1 MISQSFVNHYNL
13 DNSDLNLI
21 INIMCHPKK
30 EDARRFLCVI
40 NDAMDYYMSRTDDE
54 VHYPLLYIPASEH
67 WAQEVCIEFVT
78 LKLSLLYNSLIQE
91 RFKLEISVR
100 NTVFIP
106 EDCTGGSKK
115 HKQLHANFPI
125 FKTSL

>member
-1 MISQSFVNHYNL
+1 
-13 DNSDLNLI
+13 
-21 INIMCHPKK
+21 
-30 EDARRFLCVI
+30 
-40 NDAMDYYMSRTDDE
+40 MDYYMSRTDDE

-91 RFKLEISVR
+91 RLKLEIGVR

-106 EDCTGGSKK
+106 EDCTGGSKSIS
-115 HKQLHANFPI
+115 NFLQI
-125 FKTSL
+125 SDIQNKFIIR